1 MGGGKVPKHVCEEPP
16 AFITPWQPS
25 PGEEHSDFCSKKPP
39 THTFL
44 AYPTIHHPTCWTV
57 PPRWGVE
64 KFPNMF
70 VKNPQHSL
78 PLGNPH
84 LVRSIPTFAQK
95 NPPPIHFL
103 PTPPYTTP
111 PVGLYPPDGGWKS
124 SQTCL

>member
-1 MGGGKVPKHVCEEPP
+1 MFVNTPQHSYPLGNPHLVRSIPTFAQKTPHPYIFGLPHHTPPHLLDCTPQMGGGKVPKHVCEEPP

-64 KFPNMF
+64 KF
-70 VKNPQHSL
+70 S
-78 PLGNPH
+78 
-84 LVRSIPTFAQK
+84 
-95 NPPPIHFL
+95 
-103 PTPPYTTP
+103 
-111 PVGLYPPDGGWKS
+111 
-124 SQTCL
+124 